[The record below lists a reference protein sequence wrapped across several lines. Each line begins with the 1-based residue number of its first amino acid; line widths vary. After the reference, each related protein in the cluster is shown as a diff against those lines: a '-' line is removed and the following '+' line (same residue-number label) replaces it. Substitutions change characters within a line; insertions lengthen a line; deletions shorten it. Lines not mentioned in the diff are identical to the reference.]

1 MTVAF
6 LYYGL
11 SLNVATLSGNVY
23 ENLFISNIIEIPA
36 AVVAIV
42 MFTRFVLSH
51 VVISQLALAEK

>member
-42 MFTRFVLSH
+42 MFTRFVLSR
-51 VVISQLALAEK
+51 VVIS